1 MADDF
6 ADDDIVDDT
15 IGDGDF
21 DDRSLGNGIPAVA
34 SKRDPA
40 IRRKIEDM
48 LERRRLKEEL
58 GMDDEELDSF

>member
-6 ADDDIVDDT
+6 ADDDIADVPDD
-15 IGDGDF
+15 GGF
-21 DDRSLGNGIPAVA
+21 DDRALGNGIPAIA

-58 GMDDEELDSF
+58 GMDDDELDLL

>member
-6 ADDDIVDDT
+6 VDDDIDT
-15 IGDGDF
+15 PDDGDF
-21 DDRSLGNGIPAVA
+21 DDRTLGNGIPAVA

-48 LERRRLKEEL
+48 LERRRLKDEL
-58 GMDDEELDSF
+58 GVDDDDLEGL

>member
-6 ADDDIVDDT
+6 VDDDIGDVPD
-15 IGDGDF
+15 DGDF

-58 GMDDEELDSF
+58 GLDDEDLDDF